1 VNTNEGLYYS
11 RVDQLVSH
19 IVSIAEKQKDL

>member
-1 VNTNEGLYYS
+1 MNNNEGLYYS

-19 IVSIAEKQKDL
+19 IVSIAEKQKDF